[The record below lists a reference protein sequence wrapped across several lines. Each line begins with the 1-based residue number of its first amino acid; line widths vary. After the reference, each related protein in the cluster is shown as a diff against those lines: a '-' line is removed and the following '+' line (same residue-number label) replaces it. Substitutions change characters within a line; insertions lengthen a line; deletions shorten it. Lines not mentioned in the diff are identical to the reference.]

1 MPFDATVSDL
11 KVVPVASKSELKRFI
26 DLANRLNAGDPN
38 WVVPLMYERMAALTP
53 KTNPFFDHAD
63 VQMWLAVRDGRDVG
77 RISAQ
82 IDHLATE
89 DGDARE
95 ANAKTG
101 NFGMIAAEDD
111 PAIFSV
117 LFRTAE
123 DWLKARGCNR
133 ALGPFNLS
141 INEEVGLLVDGFD
154 TKPMVM
160 MGHDPRYTAAR
171 VEAQGYVK
179 AKDVYAY
186 VCDPRAALPPVVVR
200 RVKRGLPEGVT
211 LREMDMSRYD
221 EEVKALTDILNDAW
235 SGNWGFVPTTEA
247 ETAQLGK
254 SLKDVLDKRLILFSE
269 IDGEPAGFI
278 VLLPNVNEAI
288 EGLNGKLLPFGWAK
302 LLWRL
307 KVKRVK
313 SIRIP
318 LMGLKRKF
326 ADTLRGQVVPFHLM
340 NAGRDAG
347 LALGYDKFEF
357 SWILEDNAPM
367 RRISEAMGAEIYK
380 TYRIY
385 EKAL

>member
-1 MPFDATVSDL
+1 MPFDTVDSDL
-11 KVVPVASKSELKRFI
+11 TVIPVTSKAELKRFVQ
-26 DLANRLNAGDPN
+26 LPNRLNANDPS
-38 WVVPLMYERMAALTP
+38 WIVPLTYERMAALTP
-53 KTNPFFDHAD
+53 KTNPFFEHAD
-63 VQMWLAVRDGRDVG
+63 VQMWLAVRGGRDVG

-82 IDHLATE
+82 IDHLATQAE
-89 DGDARE
+89 GQ
-95 ANAKTG
+95 KTG

-111 PAIFSV
+111 PAIFTV

-123 DWLKARGCNR
+123 DWLRARHCTT

-171 VEAQGYVK
+171 VEAQGYAK

-186 VCDPRAALPPVVVR
+186 VCDPRAALPAVVVR
-200 RVKRGLPEGVT
+200 RVKRGLPEGVI

-221 EEVKALTDILNDAW
+221 EEVKALTEILNDAW

-254 SLKDVLDKRLILFSE
+254 SLKDVLDKRLILFAE
-269 IDGEPAGFI
+269 IDGEVAAVI

-326 ADTLRGQVVPFHLM
+326 ADSLRGQVVPFHLM

-357 SWILEDNAPM
+357 SWVLEGNMPM
-367 RRISEAMGAEIYK
+367 RRISEAMGATIYK

-385 EKAL
+385 DKAL

>member
-1 MPFDATVSDL
+1 MPFDTVDSDL
-11 KVVPVASKSELKRFI
+11 TVIPVTTKAELARFVQ
-26 DLANRLNAGDPN
+26 LPNRLNAGDPS
-38 WVVPLMYERMAALTP
+38 WVVPLTFERMAALTP
-53 KTNPFFDHAD
+53 KTNPFFQHAD
-63 VQMWLAVRDGRDVG
+63 VQMWLAVRGGRDVG

-82 IDHLATE
+82 IDHLATQAE
-89 DGDARE
+89 GQ
-95 ANAKTG
+95 KTG

-111 PAIFSV
+111 AAIFTV

-123 DWLKARGCNR
+123 DWLRARGCTT

-171 VEAQGYVK
+171 VEAQGYAK

-186 VCDPRAALPPVVVR
+186 VCDPRAALPAVVVR
-200 RVKRGLPEGVT
+200 RVKRGLPEGVI

-221 EEVKALTDILNDAW
+221 EEVKALTEILNDAW
-235 SGNWGFVPTTEA
+235 AGNWGFVPTTEA

-254 SLKDVLDKRLILFSE
+254 SLKDVLDKRLILFAE
-269 IDGEPAGFI
+269 IDGEVAAVI

-326 ADTLRGQVVPFHLM
+326 ADSLRGQVVPFHLM

-347 LALGYDKFEF
+347 LGLGYDKFEF
-357 SWILEDNAPM
+357 SWVLEGNMPM
-367 RRISEAMGAEIYK
+367 RRISEAMGATIYK

>member
-1 MPFDATVSDL
+1 MPFDTVDSDL
-11 KVVPVASKSELKRFI
+11 TVIPVTTKAELKRFVH
-26 DLANRLNAGDPN
+26 LPNRLNANDPN
-38 WVVPLMYERMAALTP
+38 WVVPLEMERLAALTP
-53 KTNPFFDHAD
+53 KTNPFFEHAD
-63 VQMWLAVRDGRDVG
+63 VQMWLAVRGGRDVG

-82 IDHLATE
+82 IDHLATQAE
-89 DGDARE
+89 GQ
-95 ANAKTG
+95 KTG
-101 NFGMIAAEDD
+101 NFGMIVAEDD

-123 DWLKARGCNR
+123 DWLKARGCTT

-160 MGHDPRYTAAR
+160 MGHDPRYTGAR
-171 VEAQGYVK
+171 VEEQGYAK

-186 VCDPRAALPPVVVR
+186 VCDPTAALPAVVVR

-211 LREMDMSRYD
+211 LRQLDMSRYD
-221 EEVKALTDILNDAW
+221 EEVKSLTEILNDAW
-235 SGNWGFVPTTEA
+235 AGNWGFVPTTEA

-254 SLKDVLDKRLILFSE
+254 SLKDVLDKRLILFAE

-357 SWILEDNAPM
+357 SWVLEGNLPM
-367 RRISEAMGAEIYK
+367 RRISEAMGATIYK

>member
-1 MPFDATVSDL
+1 MPFDTVDSDL
-11 KVVPVASKSELKRFI
+11 TIVPVTTKAELTRFVQ
-26 DLANRLNAGDPN
+26 LPNRLNAKDPN
-38 WVVPLMYERMAALTP
+38 WVIPLTYERMAALTP
-53 KTNPFFDHAD
+53 KTNPFFEHAD
-63 VQMWLAVRDGRDVG
+63 VQMWLAVRGGRDVG

-82 IDHLATE
+82 IDHLAPQAE
-89 DGDARE
+89 GQ
-95 ANAKTG
+95 KTG

-111 PAIFSV
+111 PAIFTV

-123 DWLKARGCNR
+123 DWLRARDCTT

-160 MGHDPRYTAAR
+160 MGHDPRYTGAR

-186 VCDPRAALPPVVVR
+186 VCDPTAALPAVVVR
-200 RVKRGLPEGVT
+200 RVKRGLPEGVI

-221 EEVKALTDILNDAW
+221 EEVKALTEILNDAW
-235 SGNWGFVPTTEA
+235 SGNWGFVKTTEA

-254 SLKDVLDKRLILFSE
+254 SLKDVLDKRLILFAE
-269 IDGEPAGFI
+269 IDGEVAGFI

-307 KVKRVK
+307 KIKRVK

-326 ADTLRGQVVPFHLM
+326 ADSLRGQVVPFHLM

-357 SWILEDNAPM
+357 SWVLEGNMPM
-367 RRISEAMGAEIYK
+367 RRISEAMGATIYK

>member
-1 MPFDATVSDL
+1 MPFDTVDSDL
-11 KVVPVASKSELKRFI
+11 TVVPVTTQAELKRFVQ
-26 DLANRLNAGDPN
+26 LPNRLNAKDPN
-38 WVVPLMYERMAALTP
+38 WVVPLTFERMAALTP
-53 KTNPFFDHAD
+53 KTNPFFQHAD
-63 VQMWLAVRDGRDVG
+63 VQMWLAVRGGRDVG

-82 IDHLATE
+82 IDHLATQAE
-89 DGDARE
+89 GQ
-95 ANAKTG
+95 KTG

-111 PAIFSV
+111 AAIFTV

-123 DWLKARGCNR
+123 DWLRARGCTT

-171 VEAQGYVK
+171 VEAQGYAK

-186 VCDPRAALPPVVVR
+186 VCDPTAALPAVVVR
-200 RVKRGLPEGVT
+200 RVKRGLPEGVI
-211 LREMDMSRYD
+211 LREMDMSRYE
-221 EEVKALTDILNDAW
+221 EEVKALTEILNDAW
-235 SGNWGFVPTTEA
+235 SDNWGFVPTTEA

-254 SLKDVLDKRLILFSE
+254 SLKDVLDKRLILFAE
-269 IDGEPAGFI
+269 IDGEVAAVI

-326 ADTLRGQVVPFHLM
+326 ADSLRGQVVPFHLM

-357 SWILEDNAPM
+357 SWVLEGNMPM
-367 RRISEAMGAEIYK
+367 RRISEAMGATIYK

>member
-1 MPFDATVSDL
+1 
-11 KVVPVASKSELKRFI
+11 
-26 DLANRLNAGDPN
+26 
-38 WVVPLMYERMAALTP
+38 
-53 KTNPFFDHAD
+53 
-63 VQMWLAVRDGRDVG
+63 
-77 RISAQ
+77 
-82 IDHLATE
+82 
-89 DGDARE
+89 
-95 ANAKTG
+95 
-101 NFGMIAAEDD
+101 
-111 PAIFSV
+111 

-123 DWLKARGCNR
+123 DWLKARGCDR

-171 VEAQGYVK
+171 VEEQGYAK

-211 LREMDMSRYD
+211 LRELDMSRYD

-278 VLLPNVNEAI
+278 VLLGQAAVAA
-288 EGLNGKLLPFGWAK
+288 EGQAGEVDPHPADGPQAQVRRHPARPGRALPPDERRPRRRPGPG
-302 LLWRL
+302 LRQ
-307 KVKRVK
+307 VRVLVDPGGQ
-313 SIRIP
+313 R
-318 LMGLKRKF
+318 
-326 ADTLRGQVVPFHLM
+326 ADAPDLRSHGCADLQDLPDLREGDLGPWLRSRRWCWPAPA
-340 NAGRDAG
+340 AGSTPWPTMPAS
-347 LALGYDKFEF
+347 A
-357 SWILEDNAPM
+357 
-367 RRISEAMGAEIYK
+367 RRA
-380 TYRIY
+380 
-385 EKAL
+385 

>member
-1 MPFDATVSDL
+1 MPFDTTESGL
-11 KVVPVASKSELKRFI
+11 EIVPVSSKAELRRFI
-26 DLANRLNAGDPN
+26 DLANRLNAKDPN

-53 KTNPFFDHAD
+53 ATNPFFQHAD
-63 VQMWLAVRDGRDVG
+63 VQMWLAVRGGRDVG

-82 IDHLATE
+82 IDHLAAQE
-89 DGDARE
+89 PGQ
-95 ANAKTG
+95 KTG

-111 PAIFSV
+111 PAIFKV

-123 DWLKARGCNR
+123 DWLKARGCTR

-154 TKPMVM
+154 TRPMVM
-160 MGHDPRYTAAR
+160 MGHDPRYAGAR
-171 VEAQGYVK
+171 VEEQGYVK

-186 VCDPRAALPPVVVR
+186 VCDPTAALPPAVVR
-200 RVKRGLPEGVT
+200 RVERGLPAGMK
-211 LREMDMSRYD
+211 LRELDMSRYD
-221 EEVKALTDILNDAW
+221 DEVKALTEILNDAW
-235 SGNWGFVPTTEA
+235 SNNWGFIPTTDA

-254 SLKDVLDKRLILFSE
+254 ALKDVIDKRLVLFGE
-269 IDGEPAGFI
+269 IDGEVAGFI

-318 LMGLKRKF
+318 LMGVKRKF
-326 ADTLRGQVVPFHLM
+326 AETMRGQLLPFHLM
-340 NAGRDAG
+340 NTGRTVG
-347 LALGYDKFEF
+347 IGLGYDKFEF
-357 SWILEDNAPM
+357 SWVLEDNAPM
-367 RRISEAMGAEIYK
+367 RRISEVMGAEIYK

>member
-1 MPFDATVSDL
+1 MPFDTTDSDL
-11 KVVPVASKSELKRFI
+11 KIVPVGSKTELKRFVE
-26 DLANRLNAGDPN
+26 LANRLNAKDPN

-53 KTNPFFDHAD
+53 KTNPFFEHAD
-63 VQMWLAVRDGRDVG
+63 VQMWLAVRGGRDVG
-77 RISAQ
+77 RISAT

-89 DGDARE
+89 VGDG
-95 ANAKTG
+95 KTG

-111 PAIFSV
+111 PAIFSL

-123 DWLKARGCNR
+123 DWLKARGCTR

-141 INEEVGLLVDGFD
+141 INEEVGLLVDGYD
-154 TKPMVM
+154 SKPMVM
-160 MGHDPRYTAAR
+160 MGHDPRYTPAR
-171 VEAQGYVK
+171 VEEQGYAK

-186 VCDPRAALPPVVVR
+186 VCDPRAALPAVVVR
-200 RVKRGLPEGVT
+200 RVKRGLPEGVI
-211 LREMDMSRYD
+211 LRQLDMSRYD
-221 EEVKALTDILNDAW
+221 EEVKALTAILNDAW
-235 SGNWGFVPTTEA
+235 SQNWGFVPTTEA

-254 SLKDVLDKRLILFSE
+254 ALKDVLDPRLVLFAE
-269 IDGEPAGFI
+269 IDGEVAAFI

-357 SWILEDNAPM
+357 SWVLEDNAPM

-385 EKAL
+385 EKAI

>member
-1 MPFDATVSDL
+1 MPFDTTDSDL
-11 KVVPVASKSELKRFI
+11 TIVPVGSKAELRRFI
-26 DLANRLNAGDPN
+26 DLANRLNAKDPN
-38 WVVPLMYERMAALTP
+38 WVTPLMYERMAALTP
-53 KTNPFFDHAD
+53 KSNPFFQHAD
-63 VQMWLAVRDGRDVG
+63 VQMWLAVRGGRDVG

-89 DGDARE
+89 VGTG
-95 ANAKTG
+95 KTG

-111 PAIFSV
+111 PAIFSL

-123 DWLKARGCNR
+123 DWLKARGCDR

-154 TKPMVM
+154 SKPMVM
-160 MGHDPRYTAAR
+160 MGHDPRYTAGR
-171 VEAQGYVK
+171 VEEQGYVK

-186 VCDPRAALPPVVVR
+186 VCDPRAALPAVVVR

-211 LREMDMSRYD
+211 LRQLDMSRYD
-221 EEVKALTDILNDAW
+221 DEVKALTEILNDAW

-247 ETAQLGK
+247 ETAQLAK

-385 EKAL
+385 EKAI